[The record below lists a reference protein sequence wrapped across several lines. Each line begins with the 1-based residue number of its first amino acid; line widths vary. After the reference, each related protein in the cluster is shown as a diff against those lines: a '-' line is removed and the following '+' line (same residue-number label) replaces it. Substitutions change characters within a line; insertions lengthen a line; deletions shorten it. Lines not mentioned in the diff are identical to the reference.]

1 MAKGRRGGFPQ
12 GGMRG
17 GGNQMSQLMKQAQKM
32 QEDLAAAQ
40 EEVETMK
47 AEATAGGGVVR
58 VVMGA
63 GHQIEVLEINP
74 GVVDPED
81 IDMLQDLVTA
91 AVNEAARQLDQM
103 TEARMAQITGGGLG
117 FPGF

>member
-1 MAKGRRGGFPQ
+1 MAKGKRGSYPP

-17 GGNQMSQLMKQAQKM
+17 SGNQMSQLMKQAQKM

-40 EEVETMK
+40 EEVGTMK

>member
-1 MAKGRRGGFPQ
+1 MAKGKRGGYPQ

-17 GGNQMSQLMKQAQKM
+17 GGSQMNQLMKQAQKM

-40 EEVETMK
+40 EEVAAMK
-47 AEATAGGGVVR
+47 AEATAGGGMVR
-58 VVMGA
+58 VVLGA

-74 GVVDPED
+74 DVVDRD
-81 IDMLQDLVTA
+81 DVDMLQDLITA
-91 AVNEAARQLDQM
+91 AVNEAARQLDEM
-103 TEARMAQITGGGLG
+103 TETRMAEVTGSGFS